1 MLSRFTKYKILCN
14 KPPEA
19 LLMNL
24 IEIIE
29 NNFSENE
36 ETRKHSLE
44 EARDSIALAGQV
56 MTHGLLSGGKI
67 LTCGNGGSAGEAQLF
82 SSKML
87 NRFQMERP
95 GLPAIALSTDTS
107 ILTSIAND
115 YSYDQIFSRQ
125 IAALGQPEDIL
136 LLITTSGNSGNLV
149 SAVDTAHERQMKIIA
164 LTGQNGG
171 EVSARLQQD
180 DVEIRV
186 ASDSPIRIQETHLL
200 IIHCLGD
207 LIDAQLMG
215 G

>member
-1 MLSRFTKYKILCN
+1 
-14 KPPEA
+14 
-19 LLMNL
+19 MNL

-29 NNFSENE
+29 KNFSDSISTNQR
-36 ETRKHSLE
+36 TLE
-44 EARDSIALAGQV
+44 KAQNSIALAAQL
-56 MTHGLLSGGKI
+56 MTQSLLSGGKI

-125 IAALGQPEDIL
+125 VSALGQAEDIL
-136 LLITTSGNSGNLV
+136 LIITTSGNSGNLV
-149 SAVDTAHERQMKIIA
+149 SAIKTAHQRNMKIIA

-171 EVSARLQQD
+171 EVASRMQQD
-180 DVEIRV
+180 DILVSV
-186 ASDSPIRIQETHLL
+186 DSDSPLRIQETHLV

-207 LIDAQLMG
+207 LVDAQLIG
-215 G
+215 A

>member
-1 MLSRFTKYKILCN
+1 
-14 KPPEA
+14 
-19 LLMNL
+19 MNL
-24 IEIIE
+24 SQIIE
-29 NNFSENE
+29 NNFNE
-36 ETRKHSLE
+36 SISTKQRTLE
-44 EARDSIALAGQV
+44 KAHNSITLASQL
-56 MTHGLLSGGKI
+56 MTQSLLSGGKI
-67 LTCGNGGSAGEAQLF
+67 LSCGNGGSAGEAQLL

-125 IAALGQPEDIL
+125 VAALGQAEDIL
-136 LLITTSGNSGNLV
+136 FLITTSGNSGNLV
-149 SAVDTAHERQMKIIA
+149 SAVTTAHERNMKVIA
-164 LTGQNGG
+164 LTGQSGG
-171 EVSARLQQD
+171 EVSARLNLD

-186 ASDSPIRIQETHLL
+186 DSDSPLRIQETHLL

-207 LIDAQLMG
+207 LVDSQLIG

>member
-1 MLSRFTKYKILCN
+1 MTLDLNQIITDNFKRSIECKQR
-14 KPPEA
+14 A
-19 LLMNL
+19 LEKTLP
-24 IEIIE
+24 
-29 NNFSENE
+29 
-36 ETRKHSLE
+36 
-44 EARDSIALAGQV
+44 SIARASQQ
-56 MTHGLLSGGKI
+56 MTHSLLSGGKI

-125 IAALGQPEDIL
+125 ISALGQPEDSL
-136 LLITTSGNSGNLV
+136 FLITTSGNSGNLV
-149 SAVDTAHERQMKIIA
+149 SAIDTAHERGMKVIA
-164 LTGQNGG
+164 LTGQSGG
-171 EVSARLQQD
+171 EVSARMTEN

-186 ASDSPIRIQETHLL
+186 EEESPIRIQETHLL

-207 LIDAQLMG
+207 LVDAQLLG
-215 G
+215 S

>member
-1 MLSRFTKYKILCN
+1 
-14 KPPEA
+14 
-19 LLMNL
+19 MNL

-29 NNFSENE
+29 HNFSES
-36 ETRKHSLE
+36 TSTKQRTLE
-44 EARDSIALAGQV
+44 KAKNAIALAGQL

-164 LTGQNGG
+164 LTGQSGG
-171 EVSARLQQD
+171 EVSARLHHD
-180 DVEIRV
+180 DIEIRV
-186 ASDSPIRIQETHLL
+186 DSDSPIRIQETHLL

-207 LIDAQLMG
+207 LVDAQLIG
-215 G
+215 A

>member
-1 MLSRFTKYKILCN
+1 
-14 KPPEA
+14 
-19 LLMNL
+19 MNL

-29 NNFSENE
+29 NNFS
-36 ETRKHSLE
+36 
-44 EARDSIALAGQV
+44 DSISTHQRTLEKAQNSISLAAQL
-56 MTHGLLSGGKI
+56 MTHSLLSGGKI

-87 NRFQMERP
+87 NRFEMERP

-125 IAALGQPEDIL
+125 VAALGQAEDIL
-136 LLITTSGNSGNLV
+136 LIITTSGNSGNLV
-149 SAVDTAHERQMKIIA
+149 SAIETAHQRNMKVIA

-171 EVSARLQQD
+171 EVSSRIQQD
-180 DVEIRV
+180 DVIINV
-186 ASDSPIRIQETHLL
+186 DSDSPLRIQETHLI

-207 LIDAQLMG
+207 LVDAQLIG
-215 G
+215 A

>member
-1 MLSRFTKYKILCN
+1 
-14 KPPEA
+14 
-19 LLMNL
+19 MNL
-24 IEIIE
+24 AEIIE
-29 NNFSENE
+29 HNFLKNIN
-36 ETRKHSLE
+36 TTQRTLDK
-44 EARDSIALAGQV
+44 AQNSIALAGEL
-56 MTHGLLSGGKI
+56 MTQGLLCGGKI

-125 IAALGQPEDIL
+125 IAALGQAEDIL

-149 SAVDTAHERQMKIIA
+149 CAIDTAHERHMKIIA

-171 EVSARLQQD
+171 EVSSRMHHD
-180 DVEIRV
+180 DIEVRV
-186 ASDSPIRIQETHLL
+186 DSDSPIRIQETHLL

-207 LIDAQLMG
+207 LVDAQLIG
-215 G
+215 A

>member
-1 MLSRFTKYKILCN
+1 
-14 KPPEA
+14 
-19 LLMNL
+19 MNL
-24 IEIIE
+24 TQIIE
-29 NNFSENE
+29 DNFSDSISCKQSTLQKNSNAIILASQLM
-36 ETRKHSLE
+36 THSL
-44 EARDSIALAGQV
+44 I
-56 MTHGLLSGGKI
+56 SGGKI

-95 GLPAIALSTDTS
+95 GLPAITLSTDTS

-125 IAALGQPEDIL
+125 IAALGQSEDLL

-149 SAVDTAHERQMKIIA
+149 SAVKTAHERGMRVIA
-164 LTGQNGG
+164 LTGQSGG
-171 EVSARLQQD
+171 EVSARLTHE

-186 ASDSPIRIQETHLL
+186 ECDSPLRIQETHLL
-200 IIHCLGD
+200 VIHCLGD
-207 LIDAQLMG
+207 LVDAQLLG

>member
-1 MLSRFTKYKILCN
+1 
-14 KPPEA
+14 
-19 LLMNL
+19 MNL

-36 ETRKHSLE
+36 NIRKHTLE
-44 EARDSIALAGQV
+44 KARDSIALAGQV
-56 MTHGLLSGGKI
+56 MTRGLLSGGKI

-149 SAVDTAHERQMKIIA
+149 CAVDTAHDRQIKIIA
-164 LTGQNGG
+164 LTGQSGG
-171 EVSARLQQD
+171 EVSTRLQQD

-207 LIDAQLMG
+207 LVDAQLMG
-215 G
+215 A

>member
-1 MLSRFTKYKILCN
+1 
-14 KPPEA
+14 
-19 LLMNL
+19 MNL
-24 IEIIE
+24 INIIE
-29 NNFSENE
+29 KNFAENI
-36 ETRKHSLE
+36 ETKKRTLEKSQHAISL
-44 EARDSIALAGQV
+44 AAQL
-56 MTHGLLSGGKI
+56 MTHSLLSGGKI
-67 LTCGNGGSAGEAQLF
+67 LSCGNGGSAGEAQLF

-125 IAALGQPEDIL
+125 VAALGQEADIL
-136 LLITTSGNSGNLV
+136 LIITTSGNSGNIVCALE
-149 SAVDTAHERQMKIIA
+149 TAHERKMHVIA

-171 EVSARLQQD
+171 EVSARLKQD
-180 DVEIRV
+180 DIEIRV
-186 ASDSPIRIQETHLL
+186 DSDSPIRIQETHLL

-207 LIDAQLMG
+207 LVDHQLMG